1 MSHLPPSS
9 DLSPAKD
16 QEAGILTAIRLKQ
29 TKQIGEVMS
38 VLPKCKNRPL
48 ASAFSEPAC
57 ENDGWRGW
65 GKGDKEVSSLL
76 KPPLSLIGICE
87 RETCKEYGA
96 DNQKHDRETDVACFG
111 DSPCT
116 FNTMERAQI
125 IKQRGSQQEI

>member
-1 MSHLPPSS
+1 
-9 DLSPAKD
+9 
-16 QEAGILTAIRLKQ
+16 
-29 TKQIGEVMS
+29 MS

-57 ENDGWRGW
+57 ENDTWRVW

-96 DNQKHDRETDVACFG
+96 DYQNMAGKQMLPALETLLAHSTQWKG
-111 DSPCT
+111 L
-116 FNTMERAQI
+116 R
-125 IKQRGSQQEI
+125 